1 MSALRQL
8 ALPFPHAPHYGAADF
23 LPAASN
29 EEALAWLA
37 RPTEWPAR
45 RLLIWG
51 EEGVGKTHLLH
62 VFARRQHAAMLD
74 APSLR
79 GLPGPVTTNLAIDD
93 ADAAA
98 DEAALLHTLNAAAEA
113 GHCVLLSARTPPAR
127 WQTRLPD
134 LASRLRATTAVQL
147 RPPEDSLLA
156 ALLARL
162 LAERQLS
169 VPPELQDWARLRLAR
184 TPAKIRAAA
193 SRIDRAALEKGTRVT
208 RQMLQDAL
216 APLLD
221 EGQDD
226 AHEDDDD
233 FASRRGATSP
243 AARLIG

>member
-8 ALPFPHAPHYGAADF
+8 ALPFPHAPHYDAADF

-37 RPTEWPAR
+37 RPADWPSG

-62 VFARRQHAAMLD
+62 VFARRQHAMILD
-74 APSLR
+74 APALR
-79 GLPGPVTTNLAIDD
+79 GLPGLITTNLAIDD

-98 DEAALLHTLNAAAEA
+98 EEAALLHMLNAAAEA
-113 GHCVLLSARTPPAR
+113 RQRVLLTARTPPTR
-127 WQTRLPD
+127 WPIRLPD

-147 RPPEDSLLA
+147 RPPEDSLLD
-156 ALLARL
+156 ALFARL
-162 LAERQLS
+162 LAERQLA
-169 VPPELQDWARLRLAR
+169 VPAELQDWARRRLPR
-184 TPAKIRAAA
+184 TPAKIRDAA

-221 EGQDD
+221 GDED
-226 AHEDDDD
+226 EDDDD
-233 FASRRGATSP
+233 FASTPGAASP
-243 AARLIG
+243 APLLIG